1 MTWNEHLCKA
11 QNALAAN
18 NIDLAEIESALALKD
33 AIAIANPKEQT
44 QALQSVQSL
53 IQLVDSINKSG
64 ISPSIQIGYQTYDDW
79 DVGYAYAANHFQ
91 NKRYEHLLVECENLL
106 AYIPPSIR
114 RERIF
119 YTKMMCANALL
130 NLSKANHALPLF
142 DDKDFRNWLKWNF
155 DPCVRKNLQYASLY
169 WQYLPALPIPTWLSG
184 NPQLAP
190 QVDTSQM
197 NFIPS
202 GPGPAPG
209 LTKTTS
215 ILLWDQVP
223 LDCSSPPLPCGS
235 TQERFAHALF
245 EQSTDLEAQA
255 YRIVVTSVDPN
266 VDYVESNKNTISAIK
281 SALKKITFPRAAER
295 LQLAAEK
302 LRSGLEIFES
312 IHSKHPR
319 LAYWRKVLTKQLGAL
334 S

>member
-11 QNALAAN
+11 QNALAVN

-44 QALQSVQSL
+44 QALQTVQSL

-64 ISPSIQIGYQTYDDW
+64 ISPSAQIGYQTYDDW

-91 NKRYEHLLVECENLL
+91 NKRYEHLLAECENLL
-106 AYIPPSIR
+106 AYIPPAMSR
-114 RERIF
+114 DRVF

-130 NLSKANHALPLF
+130 NQSKADYALPLF

-155 DPCVRKNLQYASLY
+155 DPYVRKNMQYASLY

-202 GPGPAPG
+202 GPAHG
-209 LTKTTS
+209 LTQSTS
-215 ILLWDQVP
+215 VLLWDQVP
-223 LDCSSPPLPCGS
+223 LDFSSPPLPCGS
-235 TQERFAHALF
+235 TKERFAHALF
-245 EQSTDLEAQA
+245 EQGTDLEAQA

-266 VDYVESNKNTISAIK
+266 IDYIESNASTMDAIK
-281 SALKKITFPRAAER
+281 AALKKITSFPRAAER

-312 IHSKHPR
+312 IHPEHPR
-319 LAYWRKVLTKQLGAL
+319 SVYWRKVMTKQLSAL